1 MTTSLPLSTYEK
13 INPLKKVSYWIVYL
27 SAGLLF
33 FFLSELVLNYF
44 GEDEFFAIRIYIAF
58 VIGVIPPL
66 LTEFSKGF
74 ITRANDLSKIL
85 WEDFSEFE
93 KWRNDRYVHIFTLKS
108 KQSKITCL
116 GLVIAVVVTIL
127 VLGLPLKNTTLGI
140 IALVGFTP
148 TVFILAQSAYV
159 CAELIFTL
167 TELAKRKPNVPFFK
181 LPHPSLTGLY
191 SEYALLSVLLSIGYA
206 LLFWAAWDSPYGLS
220 TIILIWLS
228 ILACYPVATFLWA
241 ITQVH
246 VLMQKV
252 KQSHLEI
259 INHQIQVALQKINET
274 QESAAYD
281 QLTKAIEI
289 QNKVQSLPEFPISIS
304 GTVTFFITSATAI
317 IQITVSILQVFKP

>member
-1 MTTSLPLSTYEK
+1 M
-13 INPLKKVSYWIVYL
+13 
-27 SAGLLF
+27 
-33 FFLSELVLNYF
+33 
-44 GEDEFFAIRIYIAF
+44 
-58 VIGVIPPL
+58 IPPL
-66 LTEFSKGF
+66 MIEFSKTF
-74 ITRANDLSKIL
+74 ISRANELSKFL

-93 KWRNDRYVHIFTLKS
+93 RWRNSRYIHIFTLKS
-108 KQSKITCL
+108 RQSKITCV
-116 GLVIAVVVTIL
+116 GLVIAVVITIL

-140 IALVGFTP
+140 FALIGFMP
-148 TVFILAQSAYV
+148 SVFILAKSAYV

-167 TELAKRKPNVPFFK
+167 TELARRKPNIPFFQ

-220 TIILIWLS
+220 TVILIWLS

-259 INHQIQVALQKINET
+259 INLQIQVALQKINET
-274 QESAAYD
+274 QETAAYD

-289 QNKVQSLPEFPISIS
+289 QNKVQNLPEWPISIS
-304 GTVTFFITSATAI
+304 GTITFFITSAAAI
-317 IQITVSILQVFKP
+317 IQITVSVLQVFKP